1 MGENYVLAADLGG
14 TNLRTAAVSRDGS
27 ILHQRKA
34 PTPQTSEAADIIR
47 ALADEALACASSVDG
62 KAVGFGVA
70 AAALVD
76 LTGTRVLSSPNIS
89 QLNGVELSAA
99 VRSLVSIPV
108 FLENDATAAAIGEH
122 WLGASRHVENSVC
135 VTLGTGVGGGL
146 IIGGRPFRGTGGTAG
161 EVGHI
166 CVEPD
171 GVECG
176 CGSHGCLEQYAS
188 ATAIVRIARELRPQ
202 LDGTASQLTSDDV
215 YKAACSGEAF
225 ALETFRRM
233 GRHLGIALADLVDVL
248 NPGMIVIGGGASG
261 AWDLFIEHVR
271 SEIRLRAF
279 KHPAELLQ
287 IVRAE
292 LGDNA
297 GILGAASVAFEA
309 AAPSSKTIQSLS

>member
-1 MGENYVLAADLGG
+1 MGEDYVLAADLGG

-34 PTPQTSEAADIIR
+34 STPHTSDPADIVR
-47 ALADEALACASSVDG
+47 AIAGEALACISVIDG
-62 KAVGFGVA
+62 RPLGFGVA

-76 LTGTRVLSSPNIS
+76 LKGIRVLSSPNLP
-89 QLNGVELSAA
+89 QLNGVELTSAI
-99 VRSLVSIPV
+99 RERVSIPV

-122 WLGASRHVENSVC
+122 WLGASREVANSVC

-146 IIGGRPFRGTGGTAG
+146 IIEGRPFRGSGGTAG

-171 GVECG
+171 GIECG

-188 ATAIVRIARELRPQ
+188 ATAIVRIAKELHFEHSG
-202 LDGTASQLTSDDV
+202 GTSELTSRDV
-215 YKAACSGEAF
+215 CEAACSGEAY
-225 ALETFRRM
+225 AIETFRRM
-233 GRHLGIALADLVDVL
+233 GRYLGIAMAGLVDVL
-248 NPGMIVIGGGASG
+248 NPEMILIGGGAAG
-261 AWDLFIEHVR
+261 AWDLFIEHLR
-271 SEIRLRAF
+271 SEIRSRAF

-297 GILGAASVAFEA
+297 GILGAASVAFNA
-309 AAPSSKTIQSLS
+309 TAPAGKSIQSLS